1 MWIHAILFYIISW
14 IEYWWDYKLLK
25 LRVQLKWSNAFSKN
39 WIQPMLGVISL
50 AIYHISNVGSC
61 SNTATEFQPMSNER
75 IGLNCLYVFMRW
87 FASFFSNWSQL
98 VCVNEYRSVPFFV
111 TSKVPQC
118 SQLGPSLFSIF
129 IYNFT
134 DCFKFSRILWWFEN
148 LKKDSDSTR
157 LHWITE
163 GCIGKILW
171 LQKRKRILINVRVF
185 LPLEKYPVSS
195 FHIVWMVN
203 QLNGLVKWTVIFDS
217 KLSFSKHADYIVN

>member
-1 MWIHAILFYIISW
+1 
-14 IEYWWDYKLLK
+14 
-25 LRVQLKWSNAFSKN
+25 
-39 WIQPMLGVISL
+39 MLGVISL

-134 DCFKFSRILWWFEN
+134 DCFKFSRILWCAN
-148 LKKDSDSTR
+148 DLKILKKILTVLD
-157 LHWITE
+157 
-163 GCIGKILW
+163 CIE
-171 LQKRKRILINVRVF
+171 LQKDALA
-185 LPLEKYPVSS
+185 KYC
-195 FHIVWMVN
+195 
-203 QLNGLVKWTVIFDS
+203 
-217 KLSFSKHADYIVN
+217 DYKKENEY